1 MPEIEFIAESDNPTL
16 PPVTPDAKPELTKEA
31 GGEED
36 FEVEYEDLEV
46 GNPPEPKAEGE
57 PAGKEAELTQQLAD
71 KDQELMKLAWR
82 LEQIEQG
89 LKEKPAAAAAPAKSD
104 EPEYTDAQLKT
115 YLEEH
120 DNSPDAQIQ
129 VANYIAKRE
138 ASKQRKEAEAM
149 YATGQTAREFR
160 DLETQV
166 LGNRTDIKDPMIAG
180 KVANLRRSFNLDGH
194 PGGGL
199 LAYALYKFWES
210 EETKQKEAATSAR
223 ERKAKAA
230 SLDKTK
236 TPSKDKG
243 NGLTPEHLAMAEKLG
258 IKDTKLYAKFVNQ
271 AEKE

>member
-1 MPEIEFIAESDNPTL
+1 MPEIEFVPEETTL
-16 PPVTPDAKPELTKEA
+16 ATPVMPDAKPEEGKEA
-31 GGEED
+31 AASED
-36 FEVEYEDLEV
+36 FVIEEEGLEAAL
-46 GNPPEPKAEGE
+46 PADSKIAEGE
-57 PAGKEAELTQQLAD
+57 DKETATLKQKLAD

-120 DNSPDAQIQ
+120 DNAPDAQIQ

-180 KVANLRRSFNLDGH
+180 KVANLRKSFNLDGH